1 MGRKCTLCGRNGHNY
16 RTCSEKSKTI
26 KLFGVKISTS
36 SSAICKKDNGR
47 KIKKGIAWTE
57 DEQRLF
63 LKGLE
68 IHGKGK
74 WAKISKDLLP
84 SRTPTQ
90 IASHAQKYFMRL
102 EYASNDRKSR
112 KKPSVFDV
120 HLQKTQESMNLE
132 EISEETIVSEHDIKI
147 VPLENQDQETA
158 NSQVVTPIATSQSIP
173 NYYNVLPITWVHHM
187 YDYPAFYASGIDSVA
202 STSASGTMDQRLSG
216 VSSHWSQSSKDNLD
230 LTLA

>member
-90 IASHAQKYFMRL
+90 IASQYFMRL
-102 EYASNDRKSR
+102 DDRKYPK
-112 KKPSVFDV
+112 KKPSVFDNI
-120 HLQKTQESMNLE
+120 HLEQTINLE
-132 EISEETIVSEHDIKI
+132 EIS
-147 VPLENQDQETA
+147 
-158 NSQVVTPIATSQSIP
+158 SI
-173 NYYNVLPITWVHHM
+173 
-187 YDYPAFYASGIDSVA
+187 F
-202 STSASGTMDQRLSG
+202 GT
-216 VSSHWSQSSKDNLD
+216 
-230 LTLA
+230 

>member
-1 MGRKCTLCGRNGHNY
+1 MGRNCTLCGRNGHNY

-36 SSAICKKDNGR
+36 TKKDNGR

-57 DEQRLF
+57 DEQRLL

-74 WAKISKDLLP
+74 WAKIGKDLLP

-102 EYASNDRKSR
+102 ESASNDRKSR
-112 KKPSVFDV
+112 KKPSVFDL
-120 HLQKTQESMNLE
+120 HLEQ
-132 EISEETIVSEHDIKI
+132 ETIVSEHDIKI

-158 NSQVVTPIATSQSIP
+158 NSQVVC
-173 NYYNVLPITWVHHM
+173 N
-187 YDYPAFYASGIDSVA
+187 
-202 STSASGTMDQRLSG
+202 
-216 VSSHWSQSSKDNLD
+216 
-230 LTLA
+230 